1 MFLEICLRLQYIHI
15 KCIRIKLKCVFSQG
29 LEYCTVIIILALC
42 LRNVLLSLS
51 PSYPSSFPPFPSR
64 CDPSLCVVVSS
75 FSFSVST
82 FIYPSLFPSL
92 HLTLPHLS
100 PSSFAHL
107 SLPSSHPPFTS
118 PHLTCLPVIASVTG
132 KTSFTLTCPLTYL
145 NTRLPTWLPLTSA
158 TRLLIFL
165 PLCLQANQIT
175 VSQLGNS
182 LITKIQYCY
191 VFLLTNR

>member
-1 MFLEICLRLQYIHI
+1 MAMLP
-15 KCIRIKLKCVFSQG
+15 
-29 LEYCTVIIILALC
+29 
-42 LRNVLLSLS
+42 LLSLLFRRVVIIACVL
-51 PSYPSSFPPFPSR
+51 SY
-64 CDPSLCVVVSS
+64 SS
-75 FSFSVST
+75 FSLLVNT
-82 FIYPSLFPSL
+82 FVYPLSLFPIL

-100 PSSFAHL
+100 PSSFAPQ
-107 SLPSSHPPFTS
+107 SLLVPPSLHFTS

-175 VSQLGNS
+175 VSLLSNS
-182 LITKIQYCY
+182 LLTNIQYCY
-191 VFLLTNR
+191 VFLLTYC